1 MGPKQKNENKNT
13 AKNQDEKRFKCPNKT
28 RRNIDGDCVDENGNI
43 VVHAKD
49 IPNRTVIAP
58 KGKSSTPASLTI
70 HRTSPL
76 LRTSGVVAVAVA
88 NKTRKAREPKTDAPK
103 KPRIKIAK
111 PDKKGKFTNAQI
123 IQMNNPGP
131 NNSVPEAQLD
141 QIPEIVAPE
150 MAKMVEDDTCK
161 TKRSGINAFLAEK
174 ERIENADYA
183 KTPIPIDDPRYT
195 LYPDLNDPAFSS
207 QIAKRKEFQE
217 TKYDPEIYEIE
228 HQSNLLCES
237 EFELLPHQLF
247 VKNFLSIDTPYNS
260 LLLYHGL
267 GTGKTCTAIGVAE
280 ETRKHMAQMGIHDKI
295 LIVASPNV
303 QVNFRKQLFDE
314 TKLKQIVSQTKPDEF
329 TWNLDTCVGNSLLKE
344 IDPIGVRNVP
354 RERIVSNIQ
363 TIINTWYEF
372 MGYGQLANYISSQ
385 TKIANIEGYTIEERK
400 TIELRKI
407 RSTFNN
413 RTIIIDEVHNIN
425 QTEDNKHKT
434 TGALLLRIAKY
445 AVNMRLLLLSA
456 TPMFDTYKE
465 IIWLV
470 NLMNANDKRSQIDV
484 SEVFDTLGNI
494 KTVVVEGA
502 EGAKGCIAQKETG
515 EELLARKLT
524 GYVSYV
530 RGENPYTFPFR
541 IYPDVFAPEHTFAS
555 GIPYPVV
562 QMNDKPVLNPL
573 SHIKVYLNQIE
584 ADSYQRKAYK
594 YILDSIKRS
603 AQIVEGELRE
613 NRQFDMLQK
622 PVECLNIVYPNEE
635 FERILD
641 SLSEEVGGSEG
652 IASTVIGENGLN
664 NIMVVTEKGQEQSPK
679 FEYKPRVIEKHGRV
693 FSKLHLS
700 KYSRKMA
707 NICDIIQQTEGIILI
722 YSQYIDGGVVPMALA
737 LEEMGFAKYSGD
749 GRHTSLFK
757 TPPTE
762 PLDATTMKPRSQVPK
777 EDYNQASYIMITGNK
792 RYSPNNGAEIS
803 VATQS
808 NNKDGSKIKVILIS
822 KAGSEGLDFKHIRQI
837 HILEPW
843 FNMNRIEQIIGRG
856 VRNLSHCG
864 LPFEQRNVQ
873 IYLHGS
879 IFEADQEEPVD
890 LYIYR
895 IAEKKALQI
904 GKVTRLLKT
913 VSVDCVLNV
922 GQLNM
927 TAEKLMSK
935 VENQRIEMKLATKN
949 RVVLRVGDQPY
960 TDICDY
966 MDTCDYSCR
975 NADATPPKETILTT
989 YNTGYIESNQL
1000 AIAKRIRDLF
1010 REQSIYKRDLLVSAI
1025 NIRKKY
1031 PIEHIYHVLSMFI
1044 ENPHEYLVDK
1054 YERTGYLV
1062 NNGEYY
1068 MFQPVEIGDI
1078 HASVFD
1084 RTVPVQYVR
1093 DTLSLELPK
1102 EVVQKE
1108 NVVPVLVPPS
1118 SPKDAIAETEKPP
1131 SPKGETFTTVFQE
1144 IVRNH
1149 DIAERPVNP
1158 GEKAKSDK
1166 NWYTNIAFVR
1176 NILLTEYG
1184 IAPELLTKYVVYHSL
1199 DTMIH
1204 TNKVLLLRHLY
1215 GVPKAPLTNIYE
1227 TLVSEYLEERM
1238 VRNAGQNKWGII
1250 LVDKEEVLLYVRSL
1264 DDSSPEWILT
1274 DTSEFRYFKDE
1285 VAKRMMID
1293 KSRLNQIM
1301 GYIVVFRSGEIVF
1314 KYKDIT
1320 SARNKQGARCD
1331 SAGKAD
1337 VIKLL
1342 NMVIVP
1348 DHVAYDDEGTKGTLF
1363 QPHLCAIME
1372 IMLREYTRVNK
1383 NNHIYYLTPEQSI
1396 MNEITKF
1403 STA

>member
-28 RRNIDGDCVDENGNI
+28 RRNKQGDCVDENGNI

-58 KGKSSTPASLTI
+58 KGNPTPTNAHTSASPTL
-70 HRTSPL
+70 SPN
-76 LRTSGVVAVAVA
+76 AIPIAPVAVA
-88 NKTRKAREPKTDAPK
+88 NKTRKARAKTDVPK

-111 PDKKGKFTNAQI
+111 TDKKGKFTNAQI

-131 NNSVPEAQLD
+131 DKSVPEAQLD

-217 TKYDPEIYEIE
+217 TKYDAEIYEIE

-280 ETRKHMAQMGIHDKI
+280 ETRKHMAQMGIRDKI

-515 EELLARKLT
+515 EELLVRKLT

-603 AQIVEGELRE
+603 AQIIEGELRE

-895 IAEKKALQI
+895 IAERKALQI

-913 VSVDCVLNV
+913 VSVDCVLNM

-989 YNTGYIESNQL
+989 YNTGYIESNQS
-1000 AIAKRIRDLF
+1000 AIVKRIRDLF

-1108 NVVPVLVPPS
+1108 NVVPVLAPPS

-1184 IAPELLTKYVVYHSL
+1184 ITPELLTKYVVYHSL

-1285 VAKRMMID
+1285 VAVRMVID
-1293 KSRLNQIM
+1293 KTRLNQIM